1 MSFQYSKMV
10 NSLNSKKLKRFFSLI
25 LLGLLFTRSLSKQNT
40 QWGFAGHQRINEFAV
55 YLLPL
60 EMQAVFIQHLPYLI
74 SQSVA
79 PDQRRYAIEG
89 EAARHYI
96 DLDHYYQKGQDPFW
110 NLPQNWQEAIDCHT
124 EDTLQAYGI
133 VPWHV
138 LRMKYR
144 LQRAFESQDL
154 ALILKYAAEI
164 GHYIA
169 DAHVPL
175 HTTENY
181 NGQLTN
187 QYGIHGLW
195 ESRLIEL
202 QAENY
207 NYWIGKATYLLSV
220 QKAIWTAVRASHA
233 ALDSVLTFERQVSM
247 QMGSTEKYSYEQRG
261 STLTKVY
268 SRKFCA
274 AYHKSLN
281 GMVERRLRAAILMV
295 SSVWYTAWVD
305 AGQPELSQLKLKP
318 NSKTESPDED
328 TIQKIS
334 SRWKLRSCH

>member
-1 MSFQYSKMV
+1 MANSFNYT
-10 NSLNSKKLKRFFSLI
+10 KLKQVLLLLF
-25 LLGLLFTRSLSKQNT
+25 LGLLFTRSQTKQAAS
-40 QWGFAGHQRINEFAV
+40 WGFAGHQRINEFAV
-55 YLLPL
+55 YLLPAEL
-60 EMQAVFIQHLPYLI
+60 QAVFMQHLPYII
-74 SQSVA
+74 SQAVA
-79 PDQRRYAIEG
+79 PDQRRYAVQQ

-96 DLDHYYQKGQDPFW
+96 DLDHYYTKGQDPFW
-110 NLPQNWQEAIDCHT
+110 NLPQNWQEAVDCHT

-138 LRMKYR
+138 VRMKYR
-144 LQRAFESQDL
+144 LQKAFEEQNLSL
-154 ALILKYAAEI
+154 VLKYAAEI

-207 NYWIGKATYLLSV
+207 NYWIGKAKYLPSV
-220 QKAIWTAVRASHA
+220 QKQIWSAVRASHA
-233 ALDSVLTFERQVSM
+233 ALDSVLNFEKKV
-247 QMGSTEKYSYEQRG
+247 STEIGLNEKYAYEQRG

-268 SRKFCA
+268 ARKFCE

-305 AGQPELSQLKLKP
+305 AGQPDLNKLKLEAH
-318 NSKTESPDED
+318 SKTENSDED
-328 TIQKIS
+328 TIQKSS
-334 SRWKLRSCH
+334 SRWKQRSCH

>member
-1 MSFQYSKMV
+1 MV
-10 NSLNSKKLKRFFSLI
+10 NLSNYKKLKRFAALLLI
-25 LLGLLFTRSLSKQNT
+25 GLLFTRSQTKQNT
-40 QWGFAGHQRINEFAV
+40 QWGFAGHERINEFAV
-55 YLLPL
+55 YLLAPEL
-60 EMQAVFIQHLPYLI
+60 QAVFIQHLPYLI
-74 SQSVA
+74 SQAVA
-79 PDQRRYAIEG
+79 PDQRRYAVEA

-96 DLDHYYQKGQDPFW
+96 DLDHYYSKGQDPFW
-110 NLPQNWQEAIDCHT
+110 NLPQNWQEAIDCHS

-138 LRMKYR
+138 VRMKYR
-144 LQRAFESQDL
+144 LQKAFETQDL
-154 ALILKYAAEI
+154 TRILKYAAEI

-202 QAENY
+202 QAAHY
-207 NYWIGKATYLLSV
+207 NYWIGKAHYLPSV
-220 QKAIWTAVRASHA
+220 QKEIWAAVRASHA
-233 ALDSVLTFERQVSM
+233 ALDSVLIFERQVSA
-247 QMGSTEKYSYEQRG
+247 QIGSAEKYSYEQRG
-261 STLTKVY
+261 SVLTKVY

-274 AYHKSLN
+274 AYHKSLS

-305 AGQPELSQLKLKP
+305 AGQPDLSQLKLEQDP
-318 NSKTESPDED
+318 KTESASED
-328 TIQKIS
+328 SLQKTS
-334 SRWKLRSCH
+334 SRWKQRSCH

>member
-1 MSFQYSKMV
+1 
-10 NSLNSKKLKRFFSLI
+10 L
-25 LLGLLFTRSLSKQNT
+25 
-40 QWGFAGHQRINEFAV
+40 
-55 YLLPL
+55 
-60 EMQAVFIQHLPYLI
+60 
-74 SQSVA
+74 
-79 PDQRRYAIEG
+79 
-89 EAARHYI
+89 
-96 DLDHYYQKGQDPFW
+96 QK
-110 NLPQNWQEAIDCHT
+110 
-124 EDTLQAYGI
+124 
-133 VPWHV
+133 
-138 LRMKYR
+138 
-144 LQRAFESQDL
+144 AFETQDL

-207 NYWIGKATYLLSV
+207 NYWIGKATYLPSV
-220 QKAIWTAVRASHA
+220 QKAIWAAVRASHV
-233 ALDSVLTFERQVSM
+233 ALDSVLQFEKKVSTEL
-247 QMGSTEKYSYEQRG
+247 GLTEKYAYEQRG
-261 STLTKVY
+261 SVLTKVY
-268 SRKFCA
+268 SRKFCD

-305 AGQPELSQLKLKP
+305 AGQPDLSQVKLVPLTK
-318 NSKTESPDED
+318 NQNQEQDSLL
-328 TIQKIS
+328 QGL
-334 SRWKLRSCH
+334 SRWKQRSCH

>member
-1 MSFQYSKMV
+1 MAYLFNYKRL
-10 NSLNSKKLKRFFSLI
+10 SLFFTL
-25 LLGLLFTRSLSKQNT
+25 LFLGLLFTRSQAKQAAS
-40 QWGFAGHQRINEFAV
+40 WGFAGHQRINEFAI
-55 YLLPL
+55 YLLPAEL
-60 EMQAVFIQHLPYLI
+60 QAAFIQHLPYLV

-79 PDQRRYAIEG
+79 PDQRRYAVEQ

-96 DLDHYYQKGQDPFW
+96 DLDHYYAKGQDPFW
-110 NLPQNWQEAIDCHT
+110 NLPQNWQEAIDCHS

-138 LRMKYR
+138 VRMKYR
-144 LQRAFESQDL
+144 LQKAFEELNLSL
-154 ALILKYAAEI
+154 VLKYAAEI

-169 DAHVPL
+169 YAHVPL

-207 NYWIGKATYLLSV
+207 NYWIGKAQYLPSV
-220 QKAIWTAVRASHA
+220 QKEIWAAVRASHA
-233 ALDSVLTFERQVSM
+233 ALDSVLKFERQASIQV
-247 QMGSTEKYSYEQRG
+247 GPAEKYSYEQRG

-268 SRKFCA
+268 ARKFCEV
-274 AYHKSLN
+274 YHKSLN

-295 SSVWYTAWVD
+295 SSVWYTAWID
-305 AGQPELSQLKLKP
+305 AGQPKMNQFKLDPSAK
-318 NSKTESPDED
+318 SKGTEFDS
-328 TIQKIS
+328 IQKTS
-334 SRWKLRSCH
+334 FRWKQRSCH

>member
-1 MSFQYSKMV
+1 MLFQYLKMANSSNFRTRSKF
-10 NSLNSKKLKRFFSLI
+10 LLLI
-25 LLGLLFTRSLSKQNT
+25 ASSLLFLQNT
-40 QWGFAGHQRINEFAV
+40 SKNNAAWGFAGHQRCNEFAV
-55 YLLPL
+55 YLLPAEL
-60 EMQAVFIQHLPYLI
+60 QGLFVQHLPYLI
-74 SQSVA
+74 SQAVA
-79 PDQRRYAIEG
+79 PDQRRYAVSA

-110 NLPQNWQEAIDCHT
+110 NLPQNWQEAIDCHS

-138 LRMKYR
+138 VRMKYR
-144 LQRAFESQDL
+144 LQKAFEEKNL
-154 ALILKYAAEI
+154 ALVLKYAAEI

-202 QAENY
+202 QADNY
-207 NYWIGKATYLLSV
+207 NYWIGQAQYLPSV
-220 QKAIWTAVRASHA
+220 QKSIWAAVRASHA
-233 ALDSVLTFERQVSM
+233 ALDSVLRFEKLVS
-247 QMGSTEKYSYEQRG
+247 QQFSAAEKYSYEQRG

-268 SRKFCA
+268 ARKFCL
-274 AYHKSLN
+274 AYHDKLN
-281 GMVERRLRAAILMV
+281 GMVERRLRAAILMI

-305 AGQPELSQLKLKP
+305 AGQPDLSQALLVPLTKNQDHDSLP
-318 NSKTESPDED
+318 QGLN
-328 TIQKIS
+328 
-334 SRWKLRSCH
+334 RWKQRSCH